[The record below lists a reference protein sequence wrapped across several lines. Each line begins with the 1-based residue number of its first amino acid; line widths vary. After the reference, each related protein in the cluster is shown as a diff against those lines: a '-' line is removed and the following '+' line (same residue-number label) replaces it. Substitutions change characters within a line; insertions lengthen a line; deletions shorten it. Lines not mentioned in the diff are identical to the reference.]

1 MTNDILLITATILW
15 GIWGIA
21 NKYAVQNAHPFTVAW
36 MYAVPSIL
44 LIPLWYWLGT
54 RASPATA
61 LDRTAFVWAALA
73 SLTSI
78 AATTL
83 LFFVMQRQPASLVV
97 AAVSAYPLVT
107 LVIGV
112 LAGIEKF
119 SPLRLVGIVVIIVG
133 VILVQSSSG

>member
-1 MTNDILLITATILW
+1 MSNDILLIIATILW

-21 NKYAVQNAHPFTVAW
+21 NKYAVLNAHPFTVTW
-36 MYAVPSIL
+36 MFSVPSLL
-44 LIPLWYWLGT
+44 LIPLWFWLGS

-61 LDRTAFVWAALA
+61 LDRTAFAWAALA

-83 LFFVMQRQPASLVV
+83 LFFVMQRQPASLAV

-107 LVIGV
+107 LAIGV
-112 LAGIEKF
+112 LTGIEKF
-119 SPLRLVGIVVIIVG
+119 SPQRLVGIVVIIVG
-133 VILVQSSSG
+133 VVLVQSSSG